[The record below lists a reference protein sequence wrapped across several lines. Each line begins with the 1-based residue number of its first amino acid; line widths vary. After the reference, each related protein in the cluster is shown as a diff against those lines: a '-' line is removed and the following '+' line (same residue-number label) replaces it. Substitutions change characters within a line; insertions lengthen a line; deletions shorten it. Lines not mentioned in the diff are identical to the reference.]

1 MTRNQLDIFKKALE
15 EKLIELRPS
24 LRRRDDIAIVRSAD
38 MLDEIQLATARELA
52 TRNLE
57 RDAKVSRSVQAALA
71 RIEEGAYG
79 TCLNCE
85 EEIGTRRLY
94 ALPWASLCIDCQER
108 SDSARRGG
116 MELDEHHLA
125 DAA

>member
-1 MTRNQLDIFKKALE
+1 MTRSQLDRLKKILE

-24 LRRRDDIAIVRSAD
+24 FQKRDDIAIVRSPD
-38 MLDEIQLATARELA
+38 MLDEIQQATARELA
-52 TRNLE
+52 TCNLE
-57 RDAKVSRSVQAALA
+57 RDAKVSRDVRAALA
-71 RIEEGAYG
+71 RMDEGAYG

-85 EEIGTRRLY
+85 EEIGMRRLH
-94 ALPWASLCIDCQER
+94 ALPWAPLCIDCQER

-116 MELDEHHLA
+116 MKVDDRYLA